1 MTDNINYGHIK
12 WLPLYSRLS
21 CFRIPPI
28 QNFEIQFNYKME
40 MLKKIMINYSD
51 NWYQKKP
58 IYLICFILKLQ
69 EQTFDF
75 CENFLGGTD

>member
-1 MTDNINYGHIK
+1 MVT
-12 WLPLYSRLS
+12 LS
-21 CFRIPPI
+21 GFDCTVDYLASEFRQI